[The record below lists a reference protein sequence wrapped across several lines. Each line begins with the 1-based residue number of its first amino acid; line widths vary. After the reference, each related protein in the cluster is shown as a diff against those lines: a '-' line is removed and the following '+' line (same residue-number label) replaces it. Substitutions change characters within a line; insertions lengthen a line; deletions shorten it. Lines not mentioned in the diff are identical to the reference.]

1 MEVLKEF
8 VFKWVE
14 KSLQRKADKL
24 FFKSKNIKMEAKKS
38 NRSFKRTKTARR
50 A

>member
-1 MEVLKEF
+1 MEVLKKF

-24 FFKSKNIKMEAKKS
+24 FFKSKKS
-38 NRSFKRTKTARR
+38 KDNLKNDLTRAR
-50 A
+50 